1 MSRIVRRRIRFTVV
15 GWADW
20 IPFDDW
26 ESIGTV
32 LPIEATIDSVGRIV
46 VPKPVRDA
54 LGLKA
59 GMSLD
64 VSVYGGGLHLVPG
77 GRTARLVMEDGV
89 LVAQSDTVVTDDV
102 LFGLI
107 DSGRR

>member
-1 MSRIVRRRIRFTVV
+1 M
-15 GWADW
+15 
-20 IPFDDW
+20 PFHDW
-26 ESIGTV
+26 ESNGRT
-32 LPIEATIDSVGRIV
+32 LPVEATIDSVGRIV
-46 VPKPVRDA
+46 VPKPLRDA

-64 VSVYGGGLHLVPG
+64 VSVYGGALHLVPG
-77 GRTARLVMEDGV
+77 GRTARLVMEDGA

-102 LFGLI
+102 LFGSI